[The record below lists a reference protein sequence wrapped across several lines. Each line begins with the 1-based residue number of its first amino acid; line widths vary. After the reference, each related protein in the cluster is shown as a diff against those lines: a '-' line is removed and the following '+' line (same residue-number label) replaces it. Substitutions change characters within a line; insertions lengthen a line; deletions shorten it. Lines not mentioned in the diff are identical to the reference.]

1 MTTISIFRALANKGY
16 STWTAKLVFYEMA
29 ERVSRGEDP
38 EVVLA
43 EEGLP
48 VDYVEDIIEA
58 AHEF

>member
-1 MTTISIFRALANKGY
+1 MPNTTLLQALLDLGY
-16 STWTAKLVFYEMA
+16 SVWTAKLVYYEML
-29 ERVSRGEDP
+29 ERVSLGEDP